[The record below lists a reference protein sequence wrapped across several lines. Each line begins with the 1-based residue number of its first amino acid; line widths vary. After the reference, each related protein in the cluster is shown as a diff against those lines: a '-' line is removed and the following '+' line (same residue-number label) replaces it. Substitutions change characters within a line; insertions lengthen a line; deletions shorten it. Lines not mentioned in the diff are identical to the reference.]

1 MNGRA
6 FDALG
11 IETEGELERQDAAAE
26 QQSEKEESMDE
37 SDRMEWKRRGRG
49 RGRVYKVPCQ

>member
-11 IETEGELERQDAAAE
+11 IETEGELKRQDAATE
-26 QQSEKEESMDE
+26 QRSGGEH
-37 SDRMEWKRRGRG
+37 G
-49 RGRVYKVPCQ
+49 